1 MSQLVSMIERETL
14 SKFLRYGLVGLVGT
28 ILDFMLFT
36 VFMLLGFPAGIS
48 RAVGYLAGS
57 SWAYFLNRF
66 WVFSPGKGLLS
77 PFKFVAT
84 YATSGAIAVWIQASA
99 TDPEGYS
106 LQAVFIFALS
116 ITVATLVNF
125 ISLKFWVFPST

>member
-1 MSQLVSMIERETL
+1 MIERETL
-14 SKFLRYGLVGLVGT
+14 SKFVRYGFVGLVGT
-28 ILDFMLFT
+28 TLDFMLFT
-36 VFMLLGFPAGIS
+36 VFMLLGLPAGIS

-66 WVFSPGKGLLS
+66 WVFSPGTGLFS

-99 TDPEGYS
+99 TDTRGFS
-106 LQAVFIFALS
+106 LQAVLIFSLS
-116 ITVATLVNF
+116 IIVATLINF
-125 ISLKFWVFPST
+125 ISLKFWVFSST